1 MRMRWDVEWDTYPK
15 LSRRAKKKKW
25 KISLTFSINID
36 KNLVHIRVNQLLCH
50 RSWFQISTLFHRI
63 IFNIEK
69 TVSSVLEKI
78 ILVFLFSL
86 QYNLGLSEPTY
97 LGQKYKFTFSMH
109 CPSSP
114 FRNPGLHLQVKPTG
128 EETLGAKRHN
138 WSHFVFSQGLVAWG
152 CSAIWLA
159 STDRG
164 CETRWDT
171 TVSFLPLYFL
181 KKRKEANY
189 ISVCSCTA

>member
-1 MRMRWDVEWDTYPK
+1 
-15 LSRRAKKKKW
+15 
-25 KISLTFSINID
+25 
-36 KNLVHIRVNQLLCH
+36 
-50 RSWFQISTLFHRI
+50 
-63 IFNIEK
+63 
-69 TVSSVLEKI
+69 
-78 ILVFLFSL
+78 
-86 QYNLGLSEPTY
+86 
-97 LGQKYKFTFSMH
+97 MH

-138 WSHFVFSQGLVAWG
+138 WSHFVFSQGLFAWG

-181 KKRKEANY
+181 KREKTQNIFLFLHVQLTYNMQEVCTFIFEKLIKKKRQKLYIIVLLFIQSHFKFTASKFQFRPRNKMRQDNFSFAVIFPKKRQNY
-189 ISVCSCTA
+189 LVLSVDILCIKALKTRFCDIKKYENFFWPLCF

>member
-1 MRMRWDVEWDTYPK
+1 
-15 LSRRAKKKKW
+15 
-25 KISLTFSINID
+25 
-36 KNLVHIRVNQLLCH
+36 
-50 RSWFQISTLFHRI
+50 
-63 IFNIEK
+63 
-69 TVSSVLEKI
+69 
-78 ILVFLFSL
+78 
-86 QYNLGLSEPTY
+86 
-97 LGQKYKFTFSMH
+97 MH

-138 WSHFVFSQGLVAWG
+138 WSHFVFSQGLFAWG

-164 CETRWDT
+164 CETRCDT

-181 KKRKEANY
+181 KREKKQM
-189 ISVCSCTA
+189 SSCTAFKHARSMYFYFRKLIRKKTETLHYCFAIGILIRASVLIFWTKKYWKTNVEFLSNHDVIFLVNSCKKNNNLH

>member
-1 MRMRWDVEWDTYPK
+1 
-15 LSRRAKKKKW
+15 
-25 KISLTFSINID
+25 
-36 KNLVHIRVNQLLCH
+36 
-50 RSWFQISTLFHRI
+50 
-63 IFNIEK
+63 
-69 TVSSVLEKI
+69 
-78 ILVFLFSL
+78 
-86 QYNLGLSEPTY
+86 
-97 LGQKYKFTFSMH
+97 MH

-138 WSHFVFSQGLVAWG
+138 WSHFVFSQGLFAWG

-181 KKRKEANY
+181 KREKTQNIFLFLHVQLITCKKYVHTFIFEKLIKKKAETLHYCFAIYCYLCILTLNLQPPNFNLGRETRCDKT
-189 ISVCSCTA
+189 ISVLPLYFLKRGKIIWY

>member
-1 MRMRWDVEWDTYPK
+1 MVLFAFLLFTANKSNLSVRFLGESTARQSAFWFYPTFRAVET
-15 LSRRAKKKKW
+15 
-25 KISLTFSINID
+25 
-36 KNLVHIRVNQLLCH
+36 
-50 RSWFQISTLFHRI
+50 
-63 IFNIEK
+63 
-69 TVSSVLEKI
+69 
-78 ILVFLFSL
+78 
-86 QYNLGLSEPTY
+86 TY

-138 WSHFVFSQGLVAWG
+138 WSHFVFSQGLFAWG

-164 CETRWDT
+164 WETRCDT

-181 KKRKEANY
+181 KREKKQMSSGTAFKHARNMYFYFRKLIQKKKDRNSTLLFCY
-189 ISVCSCTA
+189 WHPY